1 MEMRQLR
8 QSWESIIRSPR
19 VIEALCHIIKRASSV
34 GGDVVGSRGERLRPL
49 TLTRPKMLIEVGGKP
64 LLSHVLEALKA
75 IGISRM
81 VLVVSYMEDAI
92 RSWLGDGSALGLE
105 VANYYT
111 MLSWG

>member
-1 MEMRQLR
+1 VAAVL
-8 QSWESIIRSPR
+8 
-19 VIEALCHIIKRASSV
+19 AA
-34 GGDVVGSRGERLRPL
+34 GRGERLRPL
-49 TLTRPKMLIEVGGKP
+49 TLTRPKVLIEVGGKP